1 MRLLQKFLISS
12 LFNRHLYL
20 KDTTRLLD
28 SHYAGSLKC
37 EFPAYLLYNQT
48 AYKYLK

>member
-12 LFNRHLYL
+12 LSNSNRHSTI

-48 AYKYLK
+48 A

>member
-12 LFNRHLYL
+12 LSDSHSTL
-20 KDTTRLLD
+20 KDSTRLLD

-37 EFPAYLLYNQT
+37 EFPAYLLYDQT
-48 AYKYLK
+48 A

>member
-1 MRLLQKFLISS
+1 MRLLQKFLINS
-12 LFNRHLYL
+12 LSNNRHLTL

-48 AYKYLK
+48 A

>member
-12 LFNRHLYL
+12 LSDRNSII

-48 AYKYLK
+48 A

>member
-12 LFNRHLYL
+12 LSNMHLNL
-20 KDTTRLLD
+20 KDKTRLLD

-37 EFPAYLLYNQT
+37 EFPAYLLHNQT
-48 AYKYLK
+48 A